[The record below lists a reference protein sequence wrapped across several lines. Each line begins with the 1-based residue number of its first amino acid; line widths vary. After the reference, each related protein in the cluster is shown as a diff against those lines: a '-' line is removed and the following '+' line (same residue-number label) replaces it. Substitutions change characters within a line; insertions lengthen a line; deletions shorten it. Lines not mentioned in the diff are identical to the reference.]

1 MRIDL
6 VITELFVGGAE
17 RCLTELAIGLQ
28 ESGDNVRVF
37 SLGALP
43 PPDQGQGNHRLL
55 VERLEKAGIPIAS
68 ANANSKRQSFA
79 AYRQLKQWFQA
90 SRPDICQTFLFHA
103 NVLGTQA
110 AKSAE
115 VPLCVGGIRIA
126 ESKWLRCQIERR
138 AVSQMHSVV
147 CVSNAVKEFTDE
159 YLGCEPEK
167 SLVIP
172 NAVDVTRF
180 GTANPFNW
188 TTLGWPAQSKVSLFV
203 GRLHPQKGIELLQQQ
218 IDTIAPANSDRK
230 LLLVGDG
237 PLRGDLENWADRIGK
252 NRVLL
257 LPWQT
262 DVAPLMR
269 ACRILILPSHYE
281 GMPNVVLEAMAA
293 ARPVVCSKVEG
304 SSELLSHSPDK
315 QGFPR
320 GDSLAMK
327 NLVEQF
333 LSNEVLCNQI
343 GDDNQA
349 RVRNDFSIAAMVDSY
364 RSHYRTLLTRRVDSE

>member
-1 MRIDL
+1 MRIDF

-28 ESGDNVRVF
+28 ESGDQVRVF
-37 SLGALP
+37 SIGSLP
-43 PPDQGQGNHRLL
+43 PPDQGQGNQRLL

-68 ANANSKRQSFA
+68 ANSNSPRQAFSAF
-79 AYRQLKQWFQA
+79 RQLKQWLQA

-110 AKSAE
+110 AKSADL
-115 VPLCVGGIRIA
+115 PIRVGGIRIA

-138 AVSQMHSVV
+138 AVSQMDSVI
-147 CVSNAVKEFTDE
+147 CVSNAVKEFTDAR
-159 YLGCEPEK
+159 LGCDPQK

-180 GTANPFNW
+180 ATATPFDW
-188 TTLGWPAQSKVSLFV
+188 TTVGWPAQSKVSLFV

-218 IDTIAPANSDRK
+218 IDAIAPVNSDQK

-237 PLRGDLENWADRIGK
+237 PLRSDLESWANRFGK
-252 NRVLL
+252 DRVLL
-257 LPWQT
+257 LSWQT
-262 DVAPLMR
+262 NIAPLMR
-269 ACRILILPSHYE
+269 ACRVLILPSHYE

-293 ARPVVCSKVEG
+293 ARPVVCSQVEG
-304 SSELLSHSPDK
+304 SGELLSHSPEK
-315 QGFPR
+315 QGFPP

-327 NLVEQF
+327 NIVEQF
-333 LSNEVLCNQI
+333 LSNAVLCDQI
-343 GDDNQA
+343 GEDNQA
-349 RVRNDFSIAAMVDSY
+349 RVRNDFSISAMVDSY